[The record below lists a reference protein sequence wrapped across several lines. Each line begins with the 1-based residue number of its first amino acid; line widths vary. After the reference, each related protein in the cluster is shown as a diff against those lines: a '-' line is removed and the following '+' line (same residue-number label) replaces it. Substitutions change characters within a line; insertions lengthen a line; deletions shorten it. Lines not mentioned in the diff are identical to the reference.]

1 MSLTLGKLLL
11 LARQDEPQ
19 VGDISGTC
27 VLCSR
32 PTEQGQ
38 PIKKVVSNNFMGW
51 PSFFSGNCFCPACA
65 YLFSDQTFRKKSW
78 VASVSGGFRIFRND
92 EAQEILFNPPQA
104 PFFIHIAK
112 RGQKQTWLS
121 CLNRIASNPNR
132 YWFSHESYDIPILFE
147 RERAREYAKW
157 VDEAL
162 EFGLTK
168 TELISGQFKPKSWEK
183 AYKQGRADMLRR
195 LGALKGDPLWEV
207 IVDVARK

>member
-51 PSFFSGNCFCPACA
+51 ASFLSGNCFCPECA

-78 VASVSGGFRIFRND
+78 VASPTGGFVAFKND
-92 EAQEILFNPPQA
+92 QAQEALFNPPEP
-104 PFFIHIAK
+104 PFFVYIAK
-112 RGQKQTWLS
+112 MGHKQAWLS
-121 CLNRIASNPNR
+121 CLHRVGHNPNR
-132 YWFSHESYDIPILFE
+132 YWFAHEAYDVPILFE
-147 RERAREYAKW
+147 RQQATEYAQL
-157 VDEAL
+157 VAEAL
-162 EFGLTK
+162 EFGLNK
-168 TELISGQFKPKSWEK
+168 TELRTGQFKMKSWEK
-183 AYKQGRADMLRR
+183 AYQQGRADMLRR

>member
-19 VGDISGTC
+19 AGDISGTC

-51 PSFFSGNCFCPACA
+51 ASFLSGNCFCPECA

-78 VASVSGGFRIFRND
+78 AASVSGGFRIFRND

-121 CLNRIASNPNR
+121 CLHRIASNPNR

-157 VDEAL
+157 ADEAL

-168 TELISGQFKPKSWEK
+168 TELVSGQFKMKSWQK
-183 AYKQGRADMLRR
+183 AYEQGRESMLRQ
-195 LGALKGDPLWEV
+195 LGSFKGDPLWEV